1 MPNTPSPVGHKTRAG
16 ADLPI
21 VALPQGELL
30 TVSDTELPLLKDA
43 MGPGIDVQIQRLDV
57 ERGEWVVKVTYQPG
71 VAIPMHHHTGI
82 AEVWTLAGSWHYAE
96 YPDQPQTA
104 GSYLYEP
111 GGSVHTLI
119 VPETNNEATV
129 QLVRVSGANVNFN
142 EDGTFH
148 SILDAVSI
156 RFLGELL
163 AAGQG
168 VESLGHIDGG
178 AAGKGPRARACSS
191 PARRRA
197 SGGRPSCSSPARDGG
212 SAPPTSARTA
222 WTC

>member
-1 MPNTPSPVGHKTRAG
+1 MPSTPSPVGHKTTTG

-30 TVSDTELPLLKDA
+30 TVSETELPLLKDA
-43 MGPGIDVQIQRLDV
+43 MGPGIDAQIQRLDM
-57 ERGEWVVKVTYQPG
+57 ERGEWVLKVTYAPG
-71 VAIPMHHHTGI
+71 VSIPMHYHTGV
-82 AEVWTLAGSWHYAE
+82 AEVWTLEGSWHYAE

-104 GSYLYEP
+104 GCYLYEP

-119 VPETNNEATV
+119 VPETNTEPTV
-129 QLVRVSGANVNFN
+129 QQVRVSGANVNFN

-163 AAGQG
+163 GAQQG
-168 VESLGHIDGG
+168 VSELGFIDGG
-178 AAGKGPRARACSS
+178 AAAK
-191 PARRRA
+191 
-197 SGGRPSCSSPARDGG
+197 
-212 SAPPTSARTA
+212 
-222 WTC
+222 

>member
-1 MPNTPSPVGHKTRAG
+1 MSNSPSPVGATTRAG
-16 ADLPI
+16 HPLPI

-30 TVSDTELPLLKDA
+30 TVSDHDLPLVKDA
-43 MGPGIDVQIQRLDV
+43 MGPGIHVQVQRLDM
-57 ERGEWVVKVTYQPG
+57 ERGEWVVKVTYDPG
-71 VAIPMHHHTGI
+71 VAIPMHYHTGI

-96 YPDQPQTA
+96 YPNQPQTA

-119 VPETNNEATV
+119 VPETNTEPTV

-156 RFLGELL
+156 RFLGDML
-163 AAGQG
+163 AADQG
-168 VESLGHIDGG
+168 VADLGYIDGG
-178 AAGKGPRARACSS
+178 TAAK
-191 PARRRA
+191 
-197 SGGRPSCSSPARDGG
+197 
-212 SAPPTSARTA
+212 
-222 WTC
+222 